1 MHPIVRMRRQMRG
14 GFIKTKFNMVPIKA
28 YGTKLF
34 NDAKAQAVAYGKQ
47 QAHSLANQA
56 LSRASDA
63 LQNLTLG
70 SGARKKIYDEDVD
83 YALEGGKVRRA
94 KRIKPLKFKH

>member
-1 MHPIVRMRRQMRG
+1 MHPIVRMRRQTRG
-14 GFIKTKFNMVPIKA
+14 GFIKTKFSMVPIKS
-28 YGTKLF
+28 YGSKLL
-34 NDAKAQAVAYGKQ
+34 NDAKAQALAYGKQ

-70 SGARKKIYDEDVD
+70 SGARKKIFDEDEEG
-83 YALEGGKVRRA
+83 LSGGKVKRVR
-94 KRIKPLKFKH
+94 RIKPLKFKH